1 MGIVSCVLSLCGCTK
16 KPVKPQSELASISI
30 SQNHM
35 DSTFCYSFGIR
46 KENDSYLFDADCIL
60 VDYDNNEYSEVN
72 FIDKEITKEE
82 FEKFTKLD
90 KKYDFFSLR
99 KPNKIEKNIFFVVD
113 ETITNFSVS
122 YGDESFSLYT
132 SGDCYNEVHDCFVA
146 LAEKYNETI
155 N

>member
-1 MGIVSCVLSLCGCTK
+1 MAIISCVLSLFGCTQN
-16 KPVKPQSELASISI
+16 PVKPDRELTSISI
-30 SQNHM
+30 SQSHM
-35 DSTFCYSFGIR
+35 DRTYCYSFGAYKKNDTYTLNAR
-46 KENDSYLFDADCIL
+46 CMLEKGDNDYEDVELENIS
-60 VDYDNNEYSEVN
+60 
-72 FIDKEITKEE
+72 ITKEE
-82 FEKFTKLD
+82 FKQFEELD

>member
-1 MGIVSCVLSLCGCTK
+1 MVIL
-16 KPVKPQSELASISI
+16 
-30 SQNHM
+30 
-35 DSTFCYSFGIR
+35 
-46 KENDSYLFDADCIL
+46 DADCIL

-82 FEKFTKLD
+82 FEKFTNLD

-99 KPNKIEKNIFFVVD
+99 KPNKKEKNRYFILD
-113 ETITNFSVS
+113 ETITNFSVK

-146 LAEKYNETI
+146 LADKYNKTI
-155 N
+155 K

>member
-1 MGIVSCVLSLCGCTK
+1 MGIVSCVLSLFGCNRNPI
-16 KPVKPQSELASISI
+16 KPEGELASISI
-30 SQNHM
+30 YQNHM
-35 DSTFCYSFGIR
+35 DRTYCYSFGAYKKNDTYTLNARCMIE
-46 KENDSYLFDADCIL
+46 KGDNDYEDVELENIS
-60 VDYDNNEYSEVN
+60 
-72 FIDKEITKEE
+72 ITKEE
-82 FEKFTKLD
+82 FKQFEELD

>member
-1 MGIVSCVLSLCGCTK
+1 MAIISCVLSLFGCTQN
-16 KPVKPQSELASISI
+16 PVKPDSELTSISI
-30 SQNHM
+30 SQSHM
-35 DSTFCYSFGIR
+35 DRTYCYSFGAYKKNDTYTLNARCMIE
-46 KENDSYLFDADCIL
+46 KGDNDYEDVELENIS
-60 VDYDNNEYSEVN
+60 
-72 FIDKEITKEE
+72 ITKEE
-82 FEKFTKLD
+82 FKQFEELD

-99 KPNKIEKNIFFVVD
+99 KQNKIEKNIFFVVD